1 MCIFHDVGWIGLGL
15 SGPAGG
21 MIGADIMVSSMGP
34 NGECLVG
41 DYWSDSFVE
50 PVQDIDKGGVN
61 DIVDITCS
69 RIDGVTEFSF
79 SRPVEPTDSNDLK

>member
-1 MCIFHDVGWIGLGL
+1 
-15 SGPAGG
+15 

-34 NGECLVG
+34 DGECMVG

-50 PVQDIDKGGVN
+50 PTLDGDKGGVN

-69 RIDGVTEFSF
+69 RVDGVTEFSF
-79 SRPVEPTDSNDLK
+79 FRPVESTDSNDHK